1 MGEME
6 RMGAESKIQNLK
18 SHGDGGGGMKP
29 EGRMLGLLT
38 AVVYCLLTLVPG
50 SDSIVVSWPWV
61 FIWQVGLALPL
72 VWLLWRLWGRQSIPT
87 LGNGWDWL
95 MLLAGIGIVVS
106 TSFAEFPQQARWYGW
121 AALCFLAA
129 LYALTSWLETPQRCA
144 QLLQFQGYLGLVFVG
159 LSLLLWVTQTYL
171 PELQRIQL
179 LQQLG
184 VAVTFDFNTL
194 ELRNWYPIGHQNYV
208 AGYLLLMV
216 PLFVGLGGRQS
227 GWRRWTFLGGAGLG
241 LVDLY
246 TTGSR
251 GGWLGLMGLL
261 MAGFALALFKR
272 LLPRTVALLS
282 GLGLVAGVAGALLAN
297 NRLRAQLIALL
308 TGQSGGEFA
317 YRIITNVTGWRMGW
331 GHPGSGIG
339 LGGVPIAYQHY
350 RPGWA
355 GREAEL
361 AYQLHSTPAQLWA
374 EMGIWGALIPL
385 VGLGLLLYH
394 GIRWARRQSVNS
406 ATSSNA
412 PLIWSLYGGL
422 LAYSLISLTDYQ
434 LDVVSIGGT
443 LVIYGAVLIAE
454 FRFTSAAQQVPLSPK
469 LRQGSRW
476 LASAGLGGLFV
487 VTLWLVPIHRAWS
500 LSSQGFQA
508 LNQEALEQADLE
520 QFVQRLTKA
529 HQLAPWQPYYPYQLG
544 WNLGDLALGATEP
557 EQQSVLIRDG
567 IQWLEQG
574 NILSPYQEFG
584 HSNLAWLFLQQDPN
598 AAIQEFAKSAAL
610 LPAKRGVFY
619 GLGLSLFR
627 QGQVDPAATAIALEI
642 LRDPPLVTSPIWSTA
657 DFQLLY
663 VRAMEKLERMI
674 ADLLV
679 QTPQASSL
687 NAYLHR
693 IRGSIRWWRNDWNA
707 AHIDL
712 EHYGSSL
719 SQAMLALSQGQD
731 IQPYL
736 QTLPDSSARLAILA
750 WLNPSERPDLLD
762 QAWLNATETAPI
774 SAIQQE
780 LLAGMQQADTFDQW
794 LKQYAPR
801 RPYRRQREG
810 FGVLSRHAD
819 GPAPTDFLVVWDNLA
834 VTQFLRELFPSSRYY
849 PELDQ
854 ALQPHRD
861 QILKML
867 GTKRTDI
874 NPD

>member
-1 MGEME
+1 
-6 RMGAESKIQNLK
+6 
-18 SHGDGGGGMKP
+18 MKT

-38 AVVYCLLTLVPG
+38 AVIYCLLTLVPG

-72 VWLLWRLWGRQSIPT
+72 VWLIWRLWGRSPIPR

-121 AALCFLAA
+121 AAFCFLAA
-129 LYALTSWLETPQRCA
+129 LYALTSWLETPRRCV
-144 QLLQFQGYLGLVFVG
+144 QLLQFQGYLGLVFVC
-159 LSLLLWVTQTYL
+159 LSLLLWSAYTYL
-171 PELQRIQL
+171 PELQRIES

-184 VAVTFDFNTL
+184 VAVTFDFSKL

-208 AGYLLLMV
+208 AGYLLLLT
-216 PLFVGLGGRQS
+216 PLFVGLGVRQS
-227 GWRRWTFLGGAGLG
+227 GWRRWVWWSGAGLG
-241 LVDLY
+241 VIDLY

-251 GGWLGLMGLL
+251 GGWLGLIGLL
-261 MAGFALALFKR
+261 MAGFILVVFKR
-272 LLPRTVALLS
+272 NLPRTVLFLS
-282 GLGLVAGVAGALLAN
+282 GLGSVVGVAGWIWAN
-297 NRLRAQLIALL
+297 NRLRSQLTALL
-308 TGQSGGEFA
+308 NGQSGGDA

-331 GHPGSGIG
+331 SHPGSGIG

-374 EMGIWGALIPL
+374 EMGVWGVAIPFAFM
-385 VGLGLLLYH
+385 GLLLYH
-394 GIRWARRQSVNS
+394 GIRWARRQSADPSISDNS
-406 ATSSNA
+406 DNA
-412 PLIWSLYGGL
+412 PLIWSLYSGL

-434 LDVVSIGGT
+434 LDVIGIGGT

-454 FRFTSAAQQVPLSPK
+454 FRFTSAAQQAPLSPK
-469 LRQGSRW
+469 LRQSSRW
-476 LASAGLGGLFV
+476 LAGAGLGVLFV
-487 VTLWLVPIHRAWS
+487 FTLWLIPIHRAWS
-500 LSSQGFQA
+500 ISSQGF
-508 LNQEALEQADLE
+508 EALGQETVEQAELD
-520 QFVQRLTKA
+520 QFVQRLTEA

-544 WNLGDLALGATEP
+544 WKLGDLALSATEP
-557 EQQSVLIRDG
+557 KDRSVLIREG
-567 IQWLEQG
+567 VQWFQQG
-574 NILSPYQEFG
+574 NTLSPYQEFG
-584 HSNLAWLFLQQDPN
+584 HSNLAWLLLQQDPN
-598 AAIQEFAKSAAL
+598 EAIQEFAKSAGL

-627 QGQVDPAATAIALEI
+627 QDQVDLAATAIALEI
-642 LRDPPLVTSPIWSTA
+642 LRDPLLVTSPIWNTA
-657 DFQLLY
+657 DLQPLY
-663 VRAMEKLERMI
+663 VRTMEKLEAI
-674 ADLLV
+674 VAELLA
-679 QTPQASSL
+679 QNPQAPSL
-687 NAYLHR
+687 NTYLHR
-693 IRGSIRWWRNDWNA
+693 IRGAIRWWRNDWNA

-712 EHYGSSL
+712 DPYGSSL
-719 SQAMLALSQGQD
+719 SQTMLALSQGKD
-731 IQPYL
+731 IQAAL
-736 QTLPDSSARLAILA
+736 QSLPDSPARLSILA
-750 WLNPSERPDLLD
+750 WLNPSERPDLLE

-774 SAIQQE
+774 SEIQQE
-780 LLAGMQQADTFDQW
+780 FLAGMQQADTFDQW

-801 RPYRRQREG
+801 RPVRRQREG

-834 VTQFLRELFPSSRYY
+834 VTYFLRELFPSSSYS

-867 GTKRTDI
+867 GAKSVDI
-874 NPD
+874 QLD